1 MNNFTL
7 IEKLKAHNSSKIKN
21 FLESQKISTVKGVPS
36 LLENEIKRVKT
47 IIKNGGGN
55 PKKGEAIFKTRCA
68 GCHKMFNEGGQIGP
82 DLTSY
87 QKNDQDT
94 LLISIIAPGAEI
106 REGYEN
112 VIIKNKDGLVFS
124 GFLLEETKS
133 HTTLRELSGASKFFR
148 NSEINSKISTGVS
161 LMPNGLLNG
170 LNEVQLKNLFAYL
183 RSTTP
188 PF

>member
-1 MNNFTL
+1 M
-7 IEKLKAHNSSKIKN
+7 KLTESK
-21 FLESQKISTVKGVPS
+21 
-36 LLENEIKRVKT
+36 LLLRMVEVILRRVKQFSKPDVPDV
-47 IIKNGGGN
+47 IKCLMRVV
-55 PKKGEAIFKTRCA
+55 KLDL
-68 GCHKMFNEGGQIGP
+68 M
-82 DLTSY
+82 LTSY

>member
-1 MNNFTL
+1 
-7 IEKLKAHNSSKIKN
+7 
-21 FLESQKISTVKGVPS
+21 
-36 LLENEIKRVKT
+36 
-47 IIKNGGGN
+47 
-55 PKKGEAIFKTRCA
+55 
-68 GCHKMFNEGGQIGP
+68 MFNEGGQIGP

-133 HTTLRELSGASKFFR
+133 HTTLRELSGTSKFFR